1 MPAENSVTPLVPHE
15 SDLTSAM
22 SAKQLT
28 THLPF
33 FSTLYMNSF
42 VITVLFVVIMA
53 FGGKEINGYSF
64 IDNLIDHTMLL
75 VKPS

>member
-1 MPAENSVTPLVPHE
+1 MPYESHLISSMTIKTTLHPSPLLFNPPCE
-15 SDLTSAM
+15 L
-22 SAKQLT
+22 
-28 THLPF
+28 F
-33 FSTLYMNSF
+33 CYNW
-42 VITVLFVVIMA
+42 LFVVIMA